1 MKIEL
6 NTDEA
11 TVLINL
17 IDVAVKAAGLQAAEA
32 GLHFRKKIEDA
43 SKEAAKSPLEAFDD
57 AMKSRKEETEERNA

>member
-6 NTDEA
+6 NNDEA
-11 TVLINL
+11 NVLINL

-43 SKEAAKSPLEAFDD
+43 AKEQAAPAADNNEGHA
-57 AMKSRKEETEERNA
+57 

>member
-11 TVLINL
+11 NVLINL

-32 GLHFRKKIEDA
+32 GLHFKRKIE
-43 SKEAAKSPLEAFDD
+43 EAGKPAAPAES
-57 AMKSRKEETEERNA
+57 EEGHA